1 MEIPGLL
8 LPGRHSAQLCGG
20 MSEEGSAILGCPGLW
35 HLCFCIFRV
44 FSGSVM
50 LSTAVFYALLG
61 NFSVSALYSLRVD
74 CYFPHT
80 LNAISLHGN
89 DNKVTQTGSGSLK

>member
-1 MEIPGLL
+1 
-8 LPGRHSAQLCGG
+8 
-20 MSEEGSAILGCPGLW
+20 
-35 HLCFCIFRV
+35 
-44 FSGSVM
+44 M

-80 LNAISLHGN
+80 LNTISLHGN
-89 DNKVTQTGSGSLK
+89 DNKVTQAGSGSLK